1 VENSLKATTNK
12 DNLKPLKPIHLKNL
26 RQVKL
31 PDGSDTVFIKEN
43 KMHKTNAINVYLQ
56 FGIEN
61 PHNNALS
68 GLFCQSLLDFLIF
81 LIGNIM

>member
-56 FGIEN
+56 HAGETARNNVLIE
-61 PHNNALS
+61 
-68 GLFCQSLLDFLIF
+68 LFQQSL
-81 LIGNIM
+81 